1 MFDYTNNFPLPELKP
16 EAGLLRLQAYTQT
29 PEFQAVWQG
38 RSQILD
44 KGRMNDPTA
53 WGTDTQKREAM
64 TRDEFY
70 AANQLLSAEMGG
82 NTGLYGEIIHEG
94 LGVDV
99 NQGAVLRSIYFGA
112 DPLNAM
118 QFAPSEL
125 PQTPEEETYL
135 ADTLSKLL
143 NDEIGKPVDQK
154 NLTPTQKRIK
164 EISDKLAY
172 KKAMDKADERLGVSL
187 SRQILAQSSWLSN
200 LTDFVGLTSADETGK
215 LARNLDDIVR
225 IRTRVDPTYSPTQ
238 WFNEKFS
245 DPTVQQGLLDNGITP
260 DFIADTTN
268 ADEAEYRIYRA
279 LNQTDLQRRM
289 ATYSPEWGDTAR
301 LTASELVAGF
311 INSPD
316 VVIDA
321 GEIVGGTA
329 LAVGGLALSPFT
341 GGTSLG
347 ATAFGAA
354 QTVTGTANLFLKLKN
369 VWQGSKFLRGS
380 YYAAETVLK
389 LPMGFAPSYAKNL
402 GLLGRVATPFAMG
415 VGGGA
420 LTEYARQQN
429 QMAYA
434 AATLYA
440 DPDAVKDMNLGD
452 VAMAGVQGGIAG
464 GLMFGLAPNMVSS
477 LYGATKNKLLGVNYA
492 KLGEPVLRDTGDR
505 RFSFKGTVIGEAIDS
520 FGNLKIK
527 RQKSVAVDGPLQE
540 TMAAKAEIAGKNPT
554 GEEIVANTTERI
566 DRVETKNVESPE
578 KAESIP
584 QTPEL
589 KRYEN
594 ETRAG
599 YVERVAGLKQVDNVI
614 QFARELGRRSATAS
628 DNLKLTTDNWD
639 QMTIEDKLK
648 VLIDADKQIKSLV
661 SFEAKVEGGL
671 SNERAKAI
679 SRMEVQ
685 RKALVKNLKKGLT
698 KDQLKVFNKENKGG
712 IALDTPTALKAVRA
726 AKDAATKREA
736 ASELAASL
744 ISKAQQIAKQPEKA
758 AEIRSTVPQDLL
770 DSFDEMTVEQNIK
783 GAVSEETIEAVK
795 ANVAGLEP
803 PKRGVLSNF
812 KKAVKEALVIS
823 KIDNERMDKIR
834 AVINSPAK
842 FAEIV
847 TGNKDNAQNF
857 YDYISQ
863 LRRSRLISETDM
875 ELILAATVHLNFD
888 SKAFGIKYEVDMITN
903 KDGSLAENVVG
914 VFDADENKLTMNIAW
929 KPQVGAQQAQLKRAM
944 TVLHEIGHAYF
955 QHQAKG
961 NVYKEVLKLYKN
973 AVGLNADA
981 VFTDGIL
988 TIDDKLIAN
997 DFLDSYHMS
1006 NAEETFVETFSKI
1019 LFTEAE
1025 FAVASLRPVQVS
1037 MTQSILKR
1045 ITESVVL
1052 AANMWDSSKHYA
1064 AASSIIDSITK
1075 VDALLDD
1082 GVSVPKFV
1090 KSFAEV
1096 LPTVT
1101 SKDDLNAKMA
1111 AKLGTDKY
1119 AVNDFEYEMLDR
1131 VIESDPAIIVAYS
1144 IRKTEGRELKTQ
1156 KDFDGL
1162 IETYSLYKAAQ
1173 MSSLMVRTSFGL
1185 QVSTAQLIQNKTREQ
1200 RLAWFEDYFFNSY
1213 LNEMGEVSPTK
1224 SGVSPP
1230 TYEDEYLMSVQVAG
1244 APFPATTYGF
1254 NYWLTTG
1261 HELLQF
1267 MDEKGFDTTKGY
1279 AKSSITM
1286 SLLENLRQTYENYD
1300 LKELSKGLV
1309 EAAHRKFVASL
1320 NKTGLYNVEPIRWG
1334 NAEVAMGVISDML
1347 TAKTDLVTVF
1357 TVLQS
1362 QVDLNIIKTLSDMF
1376 DRVGDTPEEI
1386 ANNLLTAVYS
1396 GIEKKL
1402 YVINETTGKWEQ
1414 TVTPKKT
1421 RKRTPKKPKEIKAE
1435 VVKPPV
1441 APVKTPEESKV
1452 EAAAAD
1458 SPEVTMDNYKDHLIK
1473 LSEEFDSNRR
1483 NGVTTTAAM
1492 KATAAINNIW
1502 LGQGKKIVDGIE
1514 SGQINTLTK
1523 LRQALMTAGKNLHRQ
1538 ELDTRKRKVEIDP
1551 DTGERR
1557 VVRTSI
1563 QSLATTEGVE
1573 KTARRV
1579 VDLAD
1584 PVVVKGLEKENK
1596 QKFISGIRSL
1606 VAEVLPDFFT
1616 AKDNEVLDALITSEF
1631 DEIEAGKII
1640 GKSQQTVNRRFNS
1653 IKSRVQTLFT
1663 QADIDVTLDKADI
1676 ATSLKEWDTANKKTV
1691 KEATT
1696 KKPTPAAIKKAEAAK
1711 PAKVDAKA
1719 EEKGGRILEIAAK
1732 QAKLN
1737 TPNPD
1742 PVPVPQTTT
1751 EPTLTRTTSEVTGNV
1766 PEEVIRPETQA
1777 DALAAGETNVV
1788 KESVVF
1794 TPKKPLTTE
1803 FANSTEL
1810 ESNPKKKQN
1819 LINMANRLGFDAIV
1833 FKDGSILPL
1842 DKAKVEVVGKTVID
1856 APAGIE
1862 TVVTVTKEKGVPVK
1876 KVSPKPKKPKG
1887 LGDGAP
1893 RTLTKTG
1900 KPVEMKP
1907 EPAKSDI
1914 ADETDAGRIE
1924 RKMNEDRDALR
1935 ASGLD
1940 TSSLKDFLS
1949 FYWNKMKEFDKGEG
1963 PPYTDMFRSAWN
1975 KFVILND
1982 EINQANINL
1991 FGEEKIKLFW
2001 QKVDALKA
2009 AEAAKLATV
2018 PGYKRRTEAAIL
2030 ADAAKAIDENF
2041 IPYITPKQL
2050 EIKRVGENTYLSSKD
2065 KRIQAILRK
2074 NKEEPDVPTPPPS
2087 DPTPKPEGATPPT
2100 PAPEPETPDLKDRM
2114 GIIENGVMNS
2124 EEAASMPLRQSSVI
2138 GAVFGGSNRESANWW
2153 RKLMNFARSNLG
2165 QLQSQTGKTVQSLQ
2179 KRVRFISRLFDDTK
2193 AQTGHLAAA
2202 GKPAFRTALQ
2212 CANDEAM
2219 LIMRISKYQSILNAN
2234 LSRFPVA
2241 RQQLM
2246 TILWQKLSKGED
2258 ILPSDVTGLGNLP
2271 ASMVDTVTRQ
2281 ANELLTVV
2289 RQTNKVILD
2298 LEAETGLVKTV
2309 DEMGNPVDPQ
2319 KWATVQLDHEK
2330 FGRLS
2335 PDERLQLI
2343 QALVE
2348 ARTNRKLASEV
2359 LDINTIIVMGW
2370 LDVRSSAKHQG
2381 TALLAGDRRFKPS
2394 VETGTFSRETL
2405 EILDTGIVHAIDVD
2419 PDSILAGIANR
2430 GEPDKFF
2437 ILEEAGTLKVY
2448 RLPEKISDL
2457 GEVDRQKYFQAI
2469 QGDTTMYH
2477 REWRSYLRGRNLIE
2491 FEMEQMLDFKTKRGY
2506 YSEYNS
2512 KTSSNIDRPLM
2523 TVGTDETVALAVPG
2537 LTPEEVLQN
2546 PTIVAVMRTNLAEG
2560 YYYFMKGRVFQLL
2573 FQRELDRLLGSK
2585 GITIINILEWLNV
2598 TGKQDIEALGREL
2611 GWSSATIDTRIQEL
2625 ADGVSRLREEYASH
2639 ADTLPYIPNK
2649 EQYAGR
2655 ASLALMKMKVSPG
2668 YIVSAMP
2675 ELILEMLK
2683 HNPIKIPGNIIKL
2696 LREVMGDLRFSKSAQ
2711 LRQDGATLAYHME
2724 NFRHEHGSRFLG
2736 EVAHGSFELDN
2747 KVRTKFIDSTNPVGL
2762 FDRGTRGLE
2771 VGARVAESIGSLQA
2785 MTNFVR
2791 GLGLHRWQARVWTH
2805 FKKGRIQKLMD
2816 AMEDPAM
2823 RDLMNRMLVA
2833 AEQSPAEERKL
2844 WKQFA
2849 GKARE
2854 MGFGFEP
2861 QEAMLF
2867 FRYNLNSKERIRHLE
2882 YLIRRVGDS
2891 NGHFNIDRMVDA
2903 YWTIRNNPVNG
2914 YDVKVFEEVISAY
2927 SYMLNDLVVR
2937 TTSPEPVGL
2946 ARITN
2951 LEARSTLG
2959 RLYNALTSWIRG
2971 YQDSVLLNYASENS
2985 LTYIVKNLLLFGTVD
3000 SIIGL
3005 FREWLAG
3012 REQEDIMQ
3020 EMEEN
3025 PEAFVIRVLKAAPIM
3040 GTMNGLLEGILSGIN
3055 SYSGGTWRYYG
3066 SPMSSIGVNAATAAV
3081 KDLTTGVSEFA
3092 GAVTAEDVEAA
3103 KVAASIGKVIPFNSL
3118 FNRSMV
3124 AVPARFIEDM
3134 DYLDQKGA
3142 VQQYLDLIQREPY
3155 PYAKLQRQGAARG
3168 AAGAGVIALPPMA
3181 RNLAKERAE
3190 IEKQEATRV
3199 KPSETLKGQIQTMV
3213 NDQKGVSAKLGELLQ

>member
-1 MFDYTNNFPLPELKP
+1 
-16 EAGLLRLQAYTQT
+16 
-29 PEFQAVWQG
+29 
-38 RSQILD
+38 
-44 KGRMNDPTA
+44 
-53 WGTDTQKREAM
+53 
-64 TRDEFY
+64 
-70 AANQLLSAEMGG
+70 
-82 NTGLYGEIIHEG
+82 
-94 LGVDV
+94 
-99 NQGAVLRSIYFGA
+99 
-112 DPLNAM
+112 
-118 QFAPSEL
+118 
-125 PQTPEEETYL
+125 
-135 ADTLSKLL
+135 
-143 NDEIGKPVDQK
+143 
-154 NLTPTQKRIK
+154 
-164 EISDKLAY
+164 
-172 KKAMDKADERLGVSL
+172 MDH
-187 SRQILAQSSWLSN
+187 
-200 LTDFVGLTSADETGK
+200 
-215 LARNLDDIVR
+215 
-225 IRTRVDPTYSPTQ
+225 
-238 WFNEKFS
+238 
-245 DPTVQQGLLDNGITP
+245 
-260 DFIADTTN
+260 
-268 ADEAEYRIYRA
+268 
-279 LNQTDLQRRM
+279 
-289 ATYSPEWGDTAR
+289 
-301 LTASELVAGF
+301 LVA
-311 INSPD
+311 
-316 VVIDA
+316 
-321 GEIVGGTA
+321 
-329 LAVGGLALSPFT
+329 
-341 GGTSLG
+341 
-347 ATAFGAA
+347 
-354 QTVTGTANLFLKLKN
+354 
-369 VWQGSKFLRGS
+369 
-380 YYAAETVLK
+380 
-389 LPMGFAPSYAKNL
+389 
-402 GLLGRVATPFAMG
+402 
-415 VGGGA
+415 
-420 LTEYARQQN
+420 
-429 QMAYA
+429 
-434 AATLYA
+434 
-440 DPDAVKDMNLGD
+440 
-452 VAMAGVQGGIAG
+452 
-464 GLMFGLAPNMVSS
+464 
-477 LYGATKNKLLGVNYA
+477 
-492 KLGEPVLRDTGDR
+492 
-505 RFSFKGTVIGEAIDS
+505 
-520 FGNLKIK
+520 
-527 RQKSVAVDGPLQE
+527 
-540 TMAAKAEIAGKNPT
+540 
-554 GEEIVANTTERI
+554 
-566 DRVETKNVESPE
+566 
-578 KAESIP
+578 
-584 QTPEL
+584 
-589 KRYEN
+589 
-594 ETRAG
+594 
-599 YVERVAGLKQVDNVI
+599 
-614 QFARELGRRSATAS
+614 
-628 DNLKLTTDNWD
+628 
-639 QMTIEDKLK
+639 
-648 VLIDADKQIKSLV
+648 
-661 SFEAKVEGGL
+661 L
-671 SNERAKAI
+671 SNEFEAER
-679 SRMEVQ
+679 
-685 RKALVKNLKKGLT
+685 KKGFT
-698 KDQLKVFNKENKGG
+698 N
-712 IALDTPTALKAVRA
+712 ATAIRA
-726 AKDAATKREA
+726 
-736 ASELAASL
+736 
-744 ISKAQQIAKQPEKA
+744 
-758 AEIRSTVPQDLL
+758 
-770 DSFDEMTVEQNIK
+770 M
-783 GAVSEETIEAVK
+783 GAVSNLLIGGGK
-795 ANVAGLEP
+795 
-803 PKRGVLSNF
+803 
-812 KKAVKEALVIS
+812 
-823 KIDNERMDKIR
+823 KIR
-834 AVINSPAK
+834 A
-842 FAEIV
+842 
-847 TGNKDNAQNF
+847 
-857 YDYISQ
+857 
-863 LRRSRLISETDM
+863 
-875 ELILAATVHLNFD
+875 
-888 SKAFGIKYEVDMITN
+888 
-903 KDGSLAENVVG
+903 G
-914 VFDADENKLTMNIAW
+914 V
-929 KPQVGAQQAQLKRAM
+929 
-944 TVLHEIGHAYF
+944 
-955 QHQAKG
+955 
-961 NVYKEVLKLYKN
+961 
-973 AVGLNADA
+973 
-981 VFTDGIL
+981 
-988 TIDDKLIAN
+988 
-997 DFLDSYHMS
+997 
-1006 NAEETFVETFSKI
+1006 
-1019 LFTEAE
+1019 
-1025 FAVASLRPVQVS
+1025 
-1037 MTQSILKR
+1037 
-1045 ITESVVL
+1045 
-1052 AANMWDSSKHYA
+1052 
-1064 AASSIIDSITK
+1064 
-1075 VDALLDD
+1075 
-1082 GVSVPKFV
+1082 
-1090 KSFAEV
+1090 
-1096 LPTVT
+1096 
-1101 SKDDLNAKMA
+1101 
-1111 AKLGTDKY
+1111 
-1119 AVNDFEYEMLDR
+1119 
-1131 VIESDPAIIVAYS
+1131 
-1144 IRKTEGRELKTQ
+1144 
-1156 KDFDGL
+1156 
-1162 IETYSLYKAAQ
+1162 
-1173 MSSLMVRTSFGL
+1173 
-1185 QVSTAQLIQNKTREQ
+1185 
-1200 RLAWFEDYFFNSY
+1200 
-1213 LNEMGEVSPTK
+1213 
-1224 SGVSPP
+1224 
-1230 TYEDEYLMSVQVAG
+1230 
-1244 APFPATTYGF
+1244 
-1254 NYWLTTG
+1254 
-1261 HELLQF
+1261 
-1267 MDEKGFDTTKGY
+1267 
-1279 AKSSITM
+1279 
-1286 SLLENLRQTYENYD
+1286 
-1300 LKELSKGLV
+1300 
-1309 EAAHRKFVASL
+1309 
-1320 NKTGLYNVEPIRWG
+1320 
-1334 NAEVAMGVISDML
+1334 
-1347 TAKTDLVTVF
+1347 
-1357 TVLQS
+1357 
-1362 QVDLNIIKTLSDMF
+1362 
-1376 DRVGDTPEEI
+1376 
-1386 ANNLLTAVYS
+1386 
-1396 GIEKKL
+1396 
-1402 YVINETTGKWEQ
+1402 
-1414 TVTPKKT
+1414 
-1421 RKRTPKKPKEIKAE
+1421 
-1435 VVKPPV
+1435 
-1441 APVKTPEESKV
+1441 
-1452 EAAAAD
+1452 
-1458 SPEVTMDNYKDHLIK
+1458 
-1473 LSEEFDSNRR
+1473 
-1483 NGVTTTAAM
+1483 
-1492 KATAAINNIW
+1492 
-1502 LGQGKKIVDGIE
+1502 E
-1514 SGQINTLTK
+1514 SGQINTVVK
-1523 LRQALMTAGKNLHRQ
+1523 LRQALITSGKNLEKQ
-1538 ELDTRKRKVEIDP
+1538 ELDTRKRKKVTDP
-1551 DTGERR
+1551 ITGEVRYER
-1557 VVRTSI
+1557 TAVESLETAKGVV
-1563 QSLATTEGVE
+1563 

-1579 VDLAD
+1579 ATAAD
-1584 PVVVKGLEKENK
+1584 PVVVKGLEKQNK
-1596 QKFISGIRSL
+1596 QSFISNIRSL
-1606 VAEVLPDFFT
+1606 ITTALPDFFT
-1616 AKDNEVLDALITSEF
+1616 TKETELLNALVSAEF
-1631 DEIEAGKII
+1631 DEVEAAKLLDI
-1640 GKSQQTVNRRFNS
+1640 SDRTVNRKYNEL
-1653 IKSRVQTLFT
+1653 KTRVHALFKE
-1663 QADIDVTLDKADI
+1663 ADIDLEMDRAAIV
-1676 ATSLKEWDTANKKTV
+1676 TSLQEWDTGNKAAAKA
-1691 KEATT
+1691 ATT
-1696 KKPTPAAIKKAEAAK
+1696 KKPTPAAVKKAEAAK
-1711 PAKVDAKA
+1711 PAKVDAKV

-1742 PVPVPQTTT
+1742 PVPVPKTTT
-1751 EPTLTRTTSEVTGNV
+1751 EPTLTRTTSEVTGNT
-1766 PEEVIRPETQA
+1766 PEDVIRPETQA

-1810 ESNPKKKQN
+1810 ETNPKKKQN

-1856 APAGIE
+1856 APVGID

-2001 QKVDALKA
+2001 QKVDALRA

-2030 ADAAKAIDENF
+2030 ADAAKSIDENF

-2074 NKEEPDVPTPPPS
+2074 NKEEPDVPTPPE
-2087 DPTPKPEGATPPT
+2087 PTPKPEGATPPT
-2100 PAPEPETPDLKDRM
+2100 PTPEPETPDLNDRM

-2153 RKLMNFARSNLG
+2153 RRLMNFARSNLG
-2165 QLQSQTGKTVQSLQ
+2165 QLQSQTGKTIQSLQ

-2246 TILWQKLSKGED
+2246 TILWRKLSKGED

-2281 ANELLTVV
+2281 ANDLLTVV

-2405 EILDTGIVHAIDVD
+2405 EILDTGIVHAIDAD
-2419 PDSILAGIANR
+2419 PDNILAGLANK

-2477 REWRSYLRGRNLIE
+2477 REWRSYLRGKNLIE

-2523 TVGTDETVALAVPG
+2523 KTGTDETVALAVPG

-2560 YYYFMKGRVFQLL
+2560 YYYFMKGRVFELL

-2585 GITIINILEWLNV
+2585 GITIINVLEWLNV

-2611 GWSSATIDTRIQEL
+2611 GWSSATIDARIQEL

-2649 EQYAGR
+2649 EQYGGR

-2675 ELILEMLK
+2675 ELVLEMLK

-2762 FDRGTRGLE
+2762 FDRGVRGLE

-2903 YWTIRNNPVNG
+2903 YWTIRNNPVDG

-2985 LTYIVKNLLLFGTVD
+2985 LTYIVKNLLLFGTID

-3025 PEAFVIRVLKAAPIM
+3025 PEAFAIRVLKAAPIM

-3081 KDLTTGVSEFA
+3081 KDLTTGVSDFA

-3118 FNRSMV
+3118 FNRSAV

-3181 RNLAKERAE
+3181 RNLAKERVE

-3213 NDQKGVSAKLGELLQ
+3213 KDQKGVSAKLGELLQ

>member
-82 NTGLYGEIIHEG
+82 NTGLYGEYIHEG

-200 LTDFVGLTSADETGK
+200 ITDFVGLTSADETGK

-289 ATYSPEWGDTAR
+289 ATYSPEWGDTIR

-316 VVIDA
+316 VVIDT
-321 GEIVGGTA
+321 GEVIGGTA
-329 LAVGGLALSPFT
+329 MALGGLALSPFT

-354 QTVTGTANLFLKLKN
+354 QTVTGIANLFLKLKN
-369 VWQGSKFLRGS
+369 IWQGSKFLRGG

-402 GLLGRVATPFAMG
+402 GLLGRVATPLAIG
-415 VGGGA
+415 TSGGA

-527 RQKSVAVDGPLQE
+527 REKSVAVDGPLQE
-540 TMAAKAEIAGKNPT
+540 TMAAKAEITGKNPT

-599 YVERVAGLKQVDNVI
+599 YVERVAGLKQVDNII
-614 QFARELGRRSATAS
+614 QFARELGRRSVTAS

-639 QMTIEDKLK
+639 QMTTEDKLK

-661 SFEAKVEGGL
+661 SFEAKTEGGL
-671 SNERAKAI
+671 TPERAKVI
-679 SRMEVQ
+679 SKMEVQ
-685 RKALVKNLKKGLT
+685 RKALVKNLRKSLT

-712 IALDTPTALKAVRA
+712 IALDTPTALRAVRA
-726 AKDAATKREA
+726 AKNAAAKREA

-744 ISKAQQIAKQPEKA
+744 ISKAQQIAKQPERA
-758 AEIRSTVPQDLL
+758 AEIRSTVPEELL
-770 DSFDEMTVEQNIK
+770 NSFDEVTLEQNLK
-783 GAVSEETIEAVK
+783 GTVSEETIEVVK
-795 ANVAGLEP
+795 ANVAGLEA
-803 PKRGVLSNF
+803 PKSGAIDNF
-812 KKAVKEALVIS
+812 RKTIKNALTIS

-834 AVINSPAK
+834 AVINNPNK
-842 FAEIV
+842 FADIV
-847 TGNKDNAQNF
+847 TGNKENAQNF
-857 YDYISQ
+857 YNYLSQ
-863 LRRSRLISETDM
+863 LKRNNLISETDM
-875 ELILAATVHLNFD
+875 ELVLAATAHLNFD
-888 SKAFGIKYEVDMITN
+888 SKAFNIKYTVDSLKN
-903 KDGSLAENVVG
+903 PDGSLVENVVG
-914 VFDADENKLTMNIAW
+914 VYQEKTKTLIMNLAW
-929 KPQVGAQQAQLKRAM
+929 KPLLGSAQAQQKRAM
-944 TVLHEIGHAYF
+944 TVLHELGHAYF
-955 QHQAKG
+955 QNQAKG
-961 NVYKEVLKLYKN
+961 NIYKEVLKLYKN
-973 AVGLNADA
+973 AVGLNTDV
-981 VFTDGIL
+981 VFTEAVYSL
-988 TIDDKLIAN
+988 DDKLIAN
-997 DFLDSYHMS
+997 DFLDSYHLS

-1025 FAVASLRPVQVS
+1025 FAVASLRPIQVS
-1037 MTQSILKR
+1037 MAESILKR
-1045 ITESVVL
+1045 ITESIVL
-1052 AANMWDSSKHYA
+1052 ASKMWDSSKHYT
-1064 AASSIIDSITK
+1064 AASNIINSITK
-1075 VDALLDD
+1075 VETLLDD
-1082 GVSVPKFV
+1082 GISVPKFV
-1090 KSFAEV
+1090 RGIAEI
-1096 LPTVT
+1096 LPSAVDRNDFN
-1101 SKDDLNAKMA
+1101 SKLESR
-1111 AKLGTDKY
+1111 LGTNKY
-1119 AVNDFEYEMLDR
+1119 SITDLEFEMMER
-1131 VIESDPAIIVAYS
+1131 VSISDPSALVAFS
-1144 IRKTEGRELKTQ
+1144 ILKTEGKELKTQ
-1156 KDFDGL
+1156 KDFDSL
-1162 IETYSLYKAAQ
+1162 IEAYGLYKAAQ
-1173 MSSLMVRTSFGL
+1173 MSSLMVRTSFGI
-1185 QVSTAQLIQNKTREQ
+1185 QVHTSRLMRTKTREE
-1200 RLAWFEDYFFNSY
+1200 RVAWFEDHFFNSY
-1213 LNEMGEVSPTK
+1213 LEIMGADPKGK
-1224 SGVSPP
+1224 SGVSAP
-1230 TYEDEYLMSVQVAG
+1230 TYEDEYLVGLEIVG
-1244 APFPATTYGF
+1244 AEFPRETYGF

-1261 HELLQF
+1261 HSLLQF
-1267 MDEKGFDTTKGY
+1267 MDELGFDTTKGY

-1286 SLLENLRQTYENYD
+1286 SLLDNLRQTYDNYD
-1300 LKELSKGLV
+1300 LRELGDGLAL
-1309 EAAHRKFVASL
+1309 AAHRKFVASL
-1320 NKTGLYNVEPIRWG
+1320 NEMGLYNIEPIRWG
-1334 NAEVAMGVISDML
+1334 NAEVAMGAISDML
-1347 TAKTDLVTVF
+1347 TAKTDLVNVF
-1357 TVLQS
+1357 ATLQS

-1376 DRVGDTPEEI
+1376 DKAGATPEEI
-1386 ANNLLTAVYS
+1386 ANNLLTAIYN

-1402 YVINETTGKWEQ
+1402 FTLNETTGKWEQ
-1414 TVTPKKT
+1414 AAAPKKT
-1421 RKRTPKKPKEIKAE
+1421 KAKKPKEAK
-1435 VVKPPV
+1435 VTKVPT
-1441 APVKTPEESKV
+1441 KTVEESQI
-1452 EAAAAD
+1452 EAAAAN
-1458 SPEVTMDNYKDHLIK
+1458 SPEVTMDNYRDHLVK
-1473 LSEEFDSNRR
+1473 LAEEFDADRR
-1483 NGVTTTAAM
+1483 KGITTAAAIR
-1492 KATAAINNIW
+1492 ATAAINNLWI
-1502 LGQGKKIVDGIE
+1502 GKGKNLIAAIE
-1514 SGQINTLTK
+1514 SGQINTLDK
-1523 LRQALMTAGKNLHRQ
+1523 LRKVLMTAGKNLEKT
-1538 ELDTRKRKVEIDP
+1538 ELDKRKRKKVVDP
-1551 DTGERR
+1551 ITGE
-1557 VVRTSI
+1557 VRYERTAVE
-1563 QSLATTEGVE
+1563 SLATVEGVE

-1579 VDLAD
+1579 ATAAD
-1584 PVVVKGLEKENK
+1584 PVVIKGLEKQNK
-1596 QKFISGIRSL
+1596 QEFISGIREL
-1606 VAEVLPDFFT
+1606 VSEALPDFFT
-1616 AKDNEVLDALITSEF
+1616 TKETQLLDALISGKFEEAEAAKLLNTSER
-1631 DEIEAGKII
+1631 
-1640 GKSQQTVNRRFNS
+1640 TVNRRYNQLKTR
-1653 IKSRVQTLFT
+1653 IHALFKE
-1663 QADIDVTLDKADI
+1663 ADIDVEMDRANI
-1676 ATSLKEWDTANKKTV
+1676 ITSLQEWDTSNKADV
-1691 KEATT
+1691 KAAAT
-1696 KKPTPAAIKKAEAAK
+1696 KKPTPAAIKKTEAAK
-1711 PAKVDAKA
+1711 PAKVDVKA

-1742 PVPVPQTTT
+1742 PVPVPKTTT
-1751 EPTLTRTTSEVTGNV
+1751 EPTLTRTTAEVTGNA

-1777 DALAAGETNVV
+1777 DALASGETNVV

-1819 LINMANRLGFDAIV
+1819 LINMANRLGFDAII

-1893 RTLTKTG
+1893 RTLTETG

-2001 QKVDALKA
+2001 QKVDALRA

-2030 ADAAKAIDENF
+2030 ADAAKSIDENF

-2074 NKEEPDVPTPPPS
+2074 NKEEADIPTPPPS

-2100 PAPEPETPDLKDRM
+2100 PAPKPETPDLKDRM
-2114 GIIENGVMNS
+2114 GIIEERVDSS
-2124 EEAASMPLRQSSVI
+2124 EQAASIPLRQSSLI

-2153 RKLMNFARSNLG
+2153 RKLMNWSRNNLG

-2179 KRVRFISRLFDDTK
+2179 KKVRFISRLFDDTK

-2219 LIMRISKYQSILNAN
+2219 LIMRIGKYQSILNAN
-2234 LSRFPVA
+2234 LSRFPEA

-2246 TILWQKLSKGED
+2246 NILWQKLSRGED
-2258 ILPSDVTGLGNLP
+2258 ILPSDVSGLRNIP
-2271 ASMVDTVTRQ
+2271 ASMVDNVTRQ
-2281 ANELLTVV
+2281 ANDLLTVV

-2348 ARTNRKLASEV
+2348 VRTNRKLASEV

-2405 EILDTGIVHAIDVD
+2405 EILDTGIVHAIDAD
-2419 PDSILAGIANR
+2419 PDSILAGLANR

-2448 RLPEKISDL
+2448 RLPERISDL

-2523 TVGTDETVALAVPG
+2523 KTGTDETVALAVPG

-2560 YYYFMKGRVFQLL
+2560 YYYFMKGRVFELL

-2598 TGKQDIEALGREL
+2598 TGKQDIESLGREL
-2611 GWSSATIDTRIQEL
+2611 GWSSAVVDARIQEL

-2639 ADTLPYIPNK
+2639 ADTLPYLANK
-2649 EQYAGR
+2649 EQYTGR
-2655 ASLALMKMKVSPG
+2655 ASMALMKMKVSPG
-2668 YIVSAMP
+2668 YIISAMP
-2675 ELILEMLK
+2675 ELVLEMLK

-2736 EVAHGSFELDN
+2736 EIAHGSFELDN
-2747 KVRTKFIDSTNPVGL
+2747 KVRTKFIDSTNPIGMV
-2762 FDRGTRGLE
+2762 DRSVRGLE

-2805 FKKGRIQKLMD
+2805 FKKGRIQRLMD

-2833 AEQSPAEERKL
+2833 AEQSPTEERKL

-2903 YWTIRNNPVNG
+2903 YWTIRNNPIDG
-2914 YDVKVFEEVISAY
+2914 YDVRVFEEVISAY

-2959 RLYNALTSWIRG
+2959 RLFNALTSWIRG

-3025 PEAFVIRVLKAAPIM
+3025 PEAFAIRVLKAAPIM
-3040 GTMNGLLEGILSGIN
+3040 GTMNGILEGILSGIN

-3081 KDLTTGVSEFA
+3081 KDLTTGVSELA
-3092 GAVTAEDVEAA
+3092 GQVTAEDTEAA
-3103 KVAASIGKVIPFNSL
+3103 KVVAATGKIIPFNSL
-3118 FNRSMV
+3118 FNRSAV

-3134 DYLDQKGA
+3134 DYLDQRGA
-3142 VQQYLDLIQREPY
+3142 VQQYLNLVQKEPY

-3168 AAGAGVIALPPMA
+3168 TAGAGVIPLPPMT

-3190 IEKQEATRV
+3190 IMKQEATRV

-3213 NDQKGVSAKLGELLQ
+3213 KDQKGVSAKLGELLQ